1 MPTPEQLTELRRLL
15 AEATPD
21 ARLAVHIAL
30 DNARRDFFPDL
41 LDAADD
47 CERYRLKTL
56 AQDAEIAK
64 LREALAEMIDDH
76 EGHCTDS
83 AENACGLVNRAR
95 AALKGGAK

>member
-1 MPTPEQLTELRRLL
+1 MTTEQLTHLRWLL
-15 AEATPD
+15 ANGDTLAGSHELAAT
-21 ARLAVHIAL
+21 AVHAL
-30 DNARRDFFPDL
+30 PEL
-41 LDAADD
+41 LDAAEAA
-47 CERYRLKTL
+47 ERYRLKTL
-56 AQDAEIAK
+56 AQDSEIAK